1 LNNQLFKVDQ
11 PGSMDL
17 LYSVIEYISY
27 YGTVLDYSFLP
38 TPIAMGNVTIAR
50 ILKFTLFYIL
60 LSIVM
65 LVSWS
70 VGSLLGNVVTQS
82 NPPAINDPSTP
93 LVFLF
98 VCLFN
103 SLLVGILIWATRDYP
118 STIRWIVIVLFSFV
132 TQFFLPQ
139 METYFFSD
147 SLGIGSAQIASIVM
161 AGLIMVVVTI
171 TLGILLSDK
180 MIKTPARTPIK
191 FTLTTR
197 ASVILPLI
205 LMTCLVY
212 PLIYMLF
219 GYYIAWQSEALRLF
233 YTQSSE
239 IKPLLNQLTDS
250 IFNGI
255 YAFQILRGTIWFMV
269 SIPLVL
275 MLQSVGQFRH
285 LLFGLLV
292 GLLPATQLF
301 IPNPYMP
308 SDIAMTHF
316 IETSISNFLWGVLIS
331 VVVSKYF
338 QADTFKNGITTLG

>member
-1 LNNQLFKVDQ
+1 
-11 PGSMDL
+11 
-17 LYSVIEYISY
+17 
-27 YGTVLDYSFLP
+27 
-38 TPIAMGNVTIAR
+38 MGNVTIAKT
-50 ILKFTLFYIL
+50 LKFILFWLL

-70 VGSLLGNVVTQS
+70 VGSLLGNVITQS
-82 NPPAINDPSTP
+82 SPPAISDASTP

-103 SLLVGILIWATRDYP
+103 SLLVGMLIWATRDYHGM
-118 STIRWIVIVLFSFV
+118 IRWIVIALFSFV
-132 TQFFLPQ
+132 IQFFLPQ
-139 METYFFSD
+139 METYFFSN
-147 SLGIGSAQIASIVM
+147 SLGIGSAQIASIVI
-161 AGLIMVVVTI
+161 AGLVMVVVTV

-180 MIKTPARTPIK
+180 MIKPPARTPMK

-219 GYYIAWQSEALRLF
+219 GYYIAWQNEALRIF

-239 IKPLLNQLTDS
+239 IKPFLNQLTDS
-250 IFNGI
+250 ISNGI
-255 YAFQILRGTIWFMV
+255 YAFQILRGSIWFMV

-275 MLQSVGQFRH
+275 MLQPVGRFRH
-285 LLFGLLV
+285 FLFGLLV

-331 VVVSKYF
+331 VVVNKYV

>member
-1 LNNQLFKVDQ
+1 
-11 PGSMDL
+11 
-17 LYSVIEYISY
+17 
-27 YGTVLDYSFLP
+27 
-38 TPIAMGNVTIAR
+38 
-50 ILKFTLFYIL
+50 
-60 LSIVM
+60 
-65 LVSWS
+65 
-70 VGSLLGNVVTQS
+70 
-82 NPPAINDPSTP
+82 
-93 LVFLF
+93 
-98 VCLFN
+98 
-103 SLLVGILIWATRDYP
+103 
-118 STIRWIVIVLFSFV
+118 
-132 TQFFLPQ
+132 
-139 METYFFSD
+139 METYFS
-147 SLGIGSAQIASIVM
+147 IAWELDRTRLLALYS
-161 AGLIMVVVTI
+161 GLVMVVVTT

-180 MIKTPARTPIK
+180 MIKTPARTPMT

-219 GYYIAWQSEALRLF
+219 GYYIAWQSEALRIF

-239 IKPLLNQLTDS
+239 IKPFLNQLTDS

-255 YAFQILRGTIWFMV
+255 YVFQILRGSIWFMV

-275 MLQSVGQFRH
+275 MLQPVGRSRH

-331 VVVSKYF
+331 VVVNKYI
-338 QADTFKNGITTLG
+338 QAGTFKNRITTLG